1 MIEIEELSSGIS
13 EEEMAAT
20 FPKRSLDESK
30 TELVQ
35 RIIDRVKSKG
45 DLALRGFAAQFDG
58 ANLEGI
64 PLAIQAEEF
73 REARVLAGNDFV
85 QAIDLAGERIWRYH
99 EKQIQESWFDQSEA
113 GVLLGQKVSPIGR
126 VGIYVPGGTAA
137 YPSSVLM
144 NALPAQVAGVNEI
157 AMCVPCDEN
166 GRVNPYTLTAA
177 AKIGVKEVY
186 RVGGAGA
193 IAALAYGT
201 ESIKR
206 VDKITGPGNIYV
218 TLAKKLVFGVV
229 DIDMLAGP
237 SEIVIIADEGSNAKY
252 IAADMLGQAEH
263 DQDAM
268 AVLITTSRKL
278 AEGLLAE
285 LELQLESL
293 ARGGVAGEALKRW
306 ARIFLVNGLDDA
318 LRMANLIAPEHLEIM
333 TANPEAL
340 LAGVK
345 NAGAVFLGEYTPEA
359 LGDYVAGSN
368 HILPTMGTA
377 AFSSPLGVYD
387 FVKRTSVLSF
397 SQKEFMRLAP
407 AVEILAEA
415 EGLSA
420 HSKSISVRM
429 MDVE

>member
-1 MIEIEELSSGIS
+1 MIEIEELAPDIS
-13 EEEMAAT
+13 EEEMAVT
-20 FPKRSLDESK
+20 LPKRSLDESK

-35 RIIDRVKSKG
+35 RIIDKVRSKG
-45 DLALRGFAAQFDG
+45 DSALRGFAAQFDG
-58 ANLEGI
+58 ADLKGI

-73 REARVLAGNDFV
+73 REARGMAGKDFV
-85 QAIDLAGERIWRYH
+85 QAINLAKERIWRYH
-99 EKQIQESWFDQSEA
+99 EKQIQESWFDKSEA

-177 AKIGVKEVY
+177 AEIGVKEVY

-278 AEGLLAE
+278 AEDVLAE

-293 ARGGVAGEALKRW
+293 ARGDVAKEALKRW
-306 ARIFLVNGLDDA
+306 ARIFLVKRLDEA

-333 TANPEAL
+333 TAKPEAL
-340 LAGVK
+340 LADVR

-359 LGDYVAGSN
+359 LGDYAAGSN

-377 AFSSPLGVYD
+377 AFSSPLGVHD

-397 SQKEFMRLAP
+397 DQKEFKRLAP